1 MENANSGRLRGWTNA
16 ILASLAIWTAIVAAL
31 ALL

>member
-1 MENANSGRLRGWTNA
+1 MEDANSTRLRGWTNA
-16 ILASLAIWTAIVAAL
+16 ILASLAIWTAIVAGI

>member
-1 MENANSGRLRGWTNA
+1 MEDANSSRLRGWANA
-16 ILASLAIWTAIVAAL
+16 ILASLAIWTVMVAGI